1 MKGAKSMKNILRNR
15 TVLGLISIVM
25 ALIICFGLTPL
36 FNKAIQEKVDIVRVT
51 KDIKKGDL
59 ITKDMIQTMSV
70 GGYNLPN
77 EVIKNQENVIG
88 KHALADFCKG
98 DYILSTKLSNEPLTE
113 HAYLYNLDG
122 TKRAISIT
130 IKSFAAGLSGKLEQG
145 DIVSIIASD
154 YGEFRETV
162 IPNELQYVEV
172 LAVTASSGQ
181 DRTNQEVKEED
192 QELPSTVT
200 LLVNQEQAKLLAELE
215 EKSKIHVALVYRGDP
230 ETSKKFLEEQDK
242 VFQKKQEEQEEKN
255 QVENGAMND
264 EKDEPLSDSISK
276 NTEEVPAQTK
286 LGGVTNEE

>member
-1 MKGAKSMKNILRNR
+1 MKNILRNR
-15 TVLGLISIVM
+15 TVLGLVSIVM

-36 FNKAIQEKVDIVRVT
+36 FNKAMQEKVDIVRVT

-88 KHALADFCKG
+88 KYALADFCKG
-98 DYILSTKLSNEPLTE
+98 DYILLTKLSNEPLTE

-122 TKRAISIT
+122 IKRAISIT

-154 YGEFRETV
+154 YGEFRKTM
-162 IPNELQYVEV
+162 IPNELQYVQV
-172 LAVTASSGQ
+172 LAVTANSGE
-181 DRTNQEVKEED
+181 DRTYQEMKDED

-215 EKSKIHVALVYRGDP
+215 EKSKIHVALVYRGDI
-230 ETSKKFLEEQDK
+230 ETSNKFLEEQDK
-242 VFQKKQEEQEEKN
+242 VFHKEQED
-255 QVENGAMND
+255 QGENDAINN
-264 EKDEPLSDSISK
+264 EKDEHSSDSISK
-276 NTEEVPAQTK
+276 NTEEVSGQTK

>member
-36 FNKAIQEKVDIVRVT
+36 FNKAMQEKVDIVRVT

-77 EVIKNQENVIG
+77 EVIKNQENIIG
-88 KHALADFCKG
+88 KYALADFCKG

-122 TKRAISIT
+122 IKRAISIT
-130 IKSFAAGLSGKLEQG
+130 IKSFAAGLSGKLEHG

-154 YGEFRETV
+154 YGEFRKTM
-162 IPNELQYVEV
+162 IPNELQYVQV

-181 DRTNQEVKEED
+181 DRTYQEMKDED

-215 EKSKIHVALVYRGDP
+215 EKSKIHVALVYRGDI
-230 ETSKKFLEEQDK
+230 ETSNKFLEEQDK
-242 VFQKKQEEQEEKN
+242 VFHKEQED
-255 QVENGAMND
+255 QGENDAINN
-264 EKDEPLSDSISK
+264 EKDEHSSDSISK
-276 NTEEVPAQTK
+276 NTEEVSGQTK

>member
-15 TVLGLISIVM
+15 TILGLISIVM

-59 ITKDMIQTMSV
+59 ITKDLIQTMSV

-88 KHALADFCKG
+88 KYALADFCKG

-113 HAYLYNLDG
+113 HVYLYNLDG

-154 YGEFRETV
+154 YGEFRKTM
-162 IPNELQYVEV
+162 IPNELQYVQV

-181 DRTNQEVKEED
+181 DRTYQEAKDED
-192 QELPSTVT
+192 EELPSTVT

-242 VFQKKQEEQEEKN
+242 VFQKKQEEQEENN

-264 EKDEPLSDSISK
+264 EKAEPLSDPIPENTIKALDSI
-276 NTEEVPAQTK
+276 K

>member
-1 MKGAKSMKNILRNR
+1 MKNILRNR
-15 TVLGLISIVM
+15 TVLGLISITM

-51 KDIKKGDL
+51 KGIKKGDL
-59 ITKDMIQTMSV
+59 ITKDMIQTISV

-88 KHALADFCKG
+88 KYALADFCKG

-154 YGEFRETV
+154 YGEFRKTM
-162 IPNELQYVEV
+162 IPNELQYVQV

-181 DRTNQEVKEED
+181 DRTYKEAKDED
-192 QELPSTVT
+192 EELPSTVT

-242 VFQKKQEEQEEKN
+242 VFYKEQED
-255 QVENGAMND
+255 QGENDAMND
-264 EKDEPLSDSISK
+264 EKEEPLSDSISK
-276 NTEEVPAQTK
+276 NTEEVPDQTK

>member
-1 MKGAKSMKNILRNR
+1 MAASGFLLGLKGGIMASIIGLLIAIIVQGSFKVMSKAKSNHSFAMAPYLSMGCFIIFNSIAKGARTMKNILRNR
-15 TVLGLISIVM
+15 TVLGLISITM

-36 FNKAIQEKVDIVRVT
+36 FNKAIQEKVAIVRVT

-88 KHALADFCKG
+88 KYALADFCKG

-122 TKRAISIT
+122 IKRAISIT
-130 IKSFAAGLSGKLEQG
+130 IKSFAAGLSGKLEHG

-154 YGEFRETV
+154 YGEFRKTM
-162 IPNELQYVEV
+162 IPNELQYVQV

-181 DRTNQEVKEED
+181 DRTYQEMKDED

-215 EKSKIHVALVYRGDP
+215 ERVKSMWL
-230 ETSKKFLEEQDK
+230 
-242 VFQKKQEEQEEKN
+242 
-255 QVENGAMND
+255 
-264 EKDEPLSDSISK
+264 
-276 NTEEVPAQTK
+276 
-286 LGGVTNEE
+286 